1 MLKIFYRAL
10 NSLEKKMEC
19 DGEKNYSHEQ
29 GMDRLIKK
37 LIISKEKVFTLP
49 SLEKMLYMS

>member
-37 LIISKEKVFTLP
+37 LIISKEKVFTFP